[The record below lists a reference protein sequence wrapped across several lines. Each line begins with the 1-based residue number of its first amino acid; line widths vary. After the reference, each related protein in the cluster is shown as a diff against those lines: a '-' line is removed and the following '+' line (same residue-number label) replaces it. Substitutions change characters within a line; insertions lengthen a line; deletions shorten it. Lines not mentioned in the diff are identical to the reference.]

1 MRRVG
6 GVYEAIL
13 CPFLDDGIKI
23 NYMRKREEEVNKIN
37 PEPLSIGVP
46 DLMVELEGVEPS
58 SRQSTLALSTCL
70 ASD

>member
-1 MRRVG
+1 VG
-6 GVYEAIL
+6 GEYEAIL
-13 CPFLDDGIKI
+13 HQFLDDGIKI
-23 NYMRKREEEVNKIN
+23 KYMRKREEMNKIN

-46 DLMVELEGVEPS
+46 ELMVELEGVEPS